1 MSVLKGQL
9 LSLPARS
16 PGDQMLTVLVHSLP
30 FLLAGLQRRAGLRV
44 DTLPGAPA
52 CLTWK
57 PVESTSYLGLPNH
70 RGVTMMLASGV
81 HTSQLGPAL
90 WTVC

>member
-1 MSVLKGQL
+1 MSFKGQL
-9 LSLPARS
+9 LSLPALP
-16 PGDQMLTVLVHSLP
+16 PGDHMLTVLVHSLP
-30 FLLAGLQRRAGLRV
+30 FLLTGLQRRAGLRA
-44 DTLPGAPA
+44 DTPPGAPA

-57 PVESTSYLGLPNH
+57 LVESTSYPGLPDH
-70 RGVTMMLASGV
+70 RGVTMMLAFGV